1 MRDEMCVGLCVCVCA
16 PSEVELITTPP
27 QGSLY
32 NLTFLHPTPHCLTLQ
47 SEEEECFL
55 ESTNSLWSSNIASL
69 QNDKTPLQ
77 QSPFIMIVLNKRC
90 FFWKMVSLHKH
101 LTDIKISNSRTC
113 DEDCHLPR
121 MCKNKPQNE
130 NETINIQ
137 KHYPCLSVF
146 VNMFTCNHGSHQR
159 YFGPVKRSWTDEGT
173 QQSVMHSHKLKA
185 LCDWLW
191 GPRCSFHVWGWPL
204 LFCAEAESHE

>member
-1 MRDEMCVGLCVCVCA
+1 MCGFVCVCS

-27 QGSLY
+27 QGSLF

-47 SEEEECFL
+47 SEEEQCFL
-55 ESTNSLWSSNIASL
+55 ESTNSLWSSNSANL

-101 LTDIKISNSRTC
+101 LTDIKISNSLTY
-113 DEDCHLPR
+113 DEDYHLPR

-137 KHYPCLSVF
+137 KHYPCLW
-146 VNMFTCNHGSHQR
+146 TCLPVTMEVISDILDQWRGHGLMTVLSSQ
-159 YFGPVKRSWTDEGT
+159 
-173 QQSVMHSHKLKA
+173 
-185 LCDWLW
+185 
-191 GPRCSFHVWGWPL
+191 
-204 LFCAEAESHE
+204 